1 MNTEILHKRRTLIKA
16 LMASWGSAGL
26 MACGGGGGDGTSAST
41 AASGSSSGGGGN
53 GGGGGSSP
61 ITISAIPQI
70 VFTGGAAATHAF
82 SQYVQIP
89 PGYEAPTYSLVGALP
104 AGLSFDQKT
113 GILSY
118 DGSGSSVQLANVSLS
133 VSANPLGNFVTSF
146 ALTSSVGGSLLPWT
160 TGHFFRQGD
169 VPNGETLYADVDDF
183 QTVIRNR
190 WPDGSVKFAVLSG
203 RCNLSANVA
212 RTVQL
217 TRVAA
222 SAQTPISLST
232 LAAANPQI
240 SVQVGGFGTVNLSSV
255 IGTPHRQLLAGPVCS
270 EWQYRLPVDSQ
281 LTVWLYV
288 RLYKG
293 GRIEFMA
300 SVENGWFDF
309 TGAINKS
316 AQIVVSGGGQTLYD
330 SGSAIDIKHHTRVV
344 CTTGHSGKLWIGGD
358 PGVIPAHNTSYL
370 QRTGAVPAYLAQGV
384 NATTLNGLAQAYVP
398 YAQHN
403 LPGNSLGGGGA
414 HPSIG
419 WLPRWDAC
427 YVVTAD
433 ARAYRAVL
441 VNSFASAAYSY
452 HFRHGTTGNVVAYA
466 DAPTTGIGQ
475 SAGSNSAYGGRAY
488 YSGQYGTDW
497 DISHGWIPGYVAY
510 LLTGDWWHLEELQFV
525 VKWVHYTSSVSYR
538 GNATGLMVRNLQTR
552 GTAWALRNCAMAAA
566 ITPDSDSE
574 RAAYCNAVGASLTW
588 MRSYH
593 TNGLGLFIE
602 PDQAGWGDPGGQRTW
617 MSDYVVG
624 CVAWALDQ
632 KLLAGQQ
639 LADAQ
644 AVMNWC
650 GAGLVQRMSDGTNPN
665 GWHWAR
671 QAYSPTVSSA
681 AFPQNQQQANL
692 DANWGVSFQRWFGRA
707 NGTDL
712 DNGVIYGGWTDERNL
727 AAYLAASSWGAGYFE
742 YAMNALAQCVNQGV
756 PGAAAAFARI
766 TSASNYASCR
776 NSLANDPTWGVG
788 PRS

>member
-1 MNTEILHKRRTLIKA
+1 MSKEILDKRRTLIKA
-16 LMASWGSAGL
+16 MMAAWGSAGL
-26 MACGGGGGDGTSAST
+26 MGCGGGGGGSNAGST
-41 AASGSSSGGGGN
+41 AASGGN
-53 GGGGGSSP
+53 GGGAGEPSP
-61 ITISAIPQI
+61 ITIAAIPQI
-70 VFTGGAAATHAF
+70 VFTGGVAATHAF

-89 PGYEAPTYSLVGALP
+89 SGYEAPTYSLVGVLP

-146 ALTSSVGGSLLPWT
+146 KLTSSAGGTLLPWT
-160 TGHFFRQGD
+160 MGHFFRQGD
-169 VPNGETLYADVDDF
+169 VPSGETLYADVDEF
-183 QTVIRNR
+183 QAVIRNR

-203 RCNLSANVA
+203 RCNLTAGVA
-212 RTVQL
+212 RNVQL

-222 SAQTPISLST
+222 STQTPISLAT
-232 LAAANPQI
+232 LVAANPQI
-240 SVQVGGFGTVNLSSV
+240 SVQVGSFGTVNLSSV
-255 IGTPHRQLLAGPVCS
+255 IGSPHRQLLAGPVCS

-288 RLYKG
+288 RFYKG
-293 GRIEFMA
+293 GRTEFMA

-309 TGAINKS
+309 TGAINKP
-316 AQIVVSGGGQTLYD
+316 AQLVVSGGGSVLYD
-330 SGSAIDIKHHTRVV
+330 SGTSVDIKHHTRVI
-344 CTTGHSGKLWIGGD
+344 CATGHSGKLWIGGD
-358 PGVIPAHNTSYL
+358 PGVIPAHDTSYL
-370 QRTGAVPAYLAQGV
+370 QRTGAVPAYQAQSVSAG
-384 NATTLNGLAQAYVP
+384 TLNGLAQTYLP

-427 YVVTAD
+427 YVVSAD
-433 ARAYRAVL
+433 ARAYKSVL
-441 VNSFASAAYSY
+441 VNSFAAAAYSY
-452 HFRHGTTGNVVAYA
+452 HFRNAATGNVVAYA
-466 DAPTTGIGQ
+466 DAPTTAIG
-475 SAGSNSAYGGRAY
+475 SAAGSNSAYGGRAY

-497 DISHGWIPGYVAY
+497 DISHAWIPGYTAY
-510 LLTGDWWHLEELQFV
+510 ILTGDWWHLEELQFA
-525 VKWVHYTSSVSYR
+525 VKWVHYTSNVSYR

-566 ITPDSDSE
+566 VTPDSDSE

-588 MRSYH
+588 MRGYH

-624 CVAWALDQ
+624 SLAWALDQ
-632 KLLAGQQ
+632 KILSGQQ

-644 AVMNWC
+644 AVMAWC

-671 QAYSPTVSSA
+671 QVYSPVVSSA
-681 AFPQNQQQANL
+681 SFPQNQQQANL
-692 DANWGVSFQRWFGRA
+692 DANWGVTFQRNFGRS

-712 DNGVIYGGWTDERNL
+712 DNGVIYGGATNEKDL
-727 AAYLAASSWGAGYFE
+727 ASFQVASTWGALYFE

-756 PGAAAAFARI
+756 PGAAVAFYRI
-766 TSASNYASCR
+766 RSASNYPTCR
-776 NSLANDPTWGVG
+776 ASLANDPTWGVG